1 MTTADRT
8 TRPPAPRETGPKP
21 KDDLG
26 PTTPK
31 IERPAAPNPLKDRL
45 NKLDKDAAKQ
55 YRQRSG
61 Q

>member
-8 TRPPAPRETGPKP
+8 TRPPAPRDPAPKHN
-21 KDDLG
+21 DDLG
-26 PTTPK
+26 PTAPK
-31 IERPAAPNPLKDRL
+31 IDRPAAPNPLKDRL